1 MSCTFWLLEEQFGLV
16 FFYSLFSKSLWFS
29 TGDFTGKKNV
39 YMAVKL
45 RNLSGVIIEGLGL
58 IYFLACS
65 VFTTLSMLGD

>member
-1 MSCTFWLLEEQFGLV
+1 M
-16 FFYSLFSKSLWFS
+16 
-29 TGDFTGKKNV
+29 